1 MTFCQPSHIFLTFL
15 TFVFFQL
22 INISAVNTLLDD
34 TGFHGEITYVNKT
47 WNKGIDSWCFFCYV
61 RKKKKSLMV
70 ERAFWRSTLNCLFLT
85 CYFPVCPYFW
95 KEMKNKLILAI
106 WKKQNWMPHG
116 RDKIVGTEKYLW
128 SYPVKPGCVLYKE
141 QTLLTVSYAS

>member
-1 MTFCQPSHIFLTFL
+1 MILASMERLRM
-15 TFVFFQL
+15 L
-22 INISAVNTLLDD
+22 IKRETKVLIPDVSFAMW
-34 TGFHGEITYVNKT
+34 E
-47 WNKGIDSWCFFCYV
+47 
-61 RKKKKSLMV
+61 KKKKSLMV

-116 RDKIVGTEKYLW
+116 RDKIVGTEKYLSDHTQW
-128 SYPVKPGCVLYKE
+128 NQVVYFIRSRHYLQYLMLPNPFATLIISLYKE
-141 QTLLTVSYAS
+141 WL

>member
-1 MTFCQPSHIFLTFL
+1 MILASMERLRM
-15 TFVFFQL
+15 L
-22 INISAVNTLLDD
+22 IKRETKVLIPDVSFAM
-34 TGFHGEITYVNKT
+34 GE
-47 WNKGIDSWCFFCYV
+47 
-61 RKKKKSLMV
+61 KKKKSLMV

-116 RDKIVGTEKYLW
+116 RDKIVGTEKYLSDHTQW
-128 SYPVKPGCVLYKE
+128 NQVVYFIRSRHYLQYLMLPNPFATLIISLYKE
-141 QTLLTVSYAS
+141 WL